1 MYEIVGIGSD
11 SYIRIELPSLVT
23 ASVIMELYRQMADV
37 AEYRDGMPAIWDLRH
52 SNVAELTAEEIKAL
66 SEYRD
71 DPPIREGALVASVVS
86 TEGERMIA
94 KLLHSSF
101 EPVIDQTRR
110 VFRTLEDAEAWIRS
124 ERSAAGEVRPG

>member
-23 ASVIMELYRQMADV
+23 ALAVMELYRQMAEV
-37 AEYRDGMPAIWDLRH
+37 PEYRDGMPAIWDLRH
-52 SNVAELTAEEIKAL
+52 SNVADLSVDEIKQL

-71 DPPIREGALVASVVS
+71 DPPIRQGALVAAVVES
-86 TEGERMIA
+86 EGERLIA
-94 KLLHSSF
+94 KLIHSSF

-110 VFRTLEDAEAWIRS
+110 VFRSLEEAEAWIQS
-124 ERSAAGEVRPG
+124 ERNAASGDR